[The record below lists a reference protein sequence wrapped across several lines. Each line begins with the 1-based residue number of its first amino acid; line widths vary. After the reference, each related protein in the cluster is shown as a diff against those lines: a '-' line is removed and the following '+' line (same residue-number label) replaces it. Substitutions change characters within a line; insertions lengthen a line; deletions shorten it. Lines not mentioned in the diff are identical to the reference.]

1 MNQALLKILEIALTM
16 EEKGYSFYNKV
27 VNTSSNPLGKAMFG
41 RLRDDELVHMERIKT
56 IIAGLSGGSAWK
68 INYDALPTRA
78 QTTVEL
84 FRDLARAHAQELT
97 PEADDVEAINVAL
110 DFEAKAVKFYEEH
123 LRDALDPLEQEF
135 IRKMIVEEQDHH
147 ATCLELKRFYADPAA
162 FFVELEHPHMD

>member
-27 VNTSSNPLGKAMFG
+27 VNTSGNPLGKAMFG

-56 IIAGLSGGSAWK
+56 IIEGLQSGVAWR
-68 INYDALPTRA
+68 IDYDALPSRA
-78 QTTVEL
+78 QSTSEM
-84 FRDLARAHAQELT
+84 FRDLARAHTQELT
-97 PEADDVEAINVAL
+97 PEADDVEAINVGL

-123 LRDALDPLEQEF
+123 LKDAQDPLEQEF
-135 IRKMIVEEQDHH
+135 IRKMILEEQDHH

-162 FFVELEHPHMD
+162 FFVEMEHPHLD

>member
-147 ATCLELKRFYADPAA
+147 ATCLELKRFYAE